1 MNKPSVVSFL
11 ITLLLAAAVCIQG
24 GEPVKETVGNYL
36 KTDQQYYIQPVN
48 TNFPGGGLVPAPP
61 TLGSLCPLGI
71 VQTAL
76 YYIPGVPVS
85 FSTPNAIMETT
96 ISTDD
101 YVNIEFK
108 SKIWFCDKFSKFWKV
123 DESSSAAEE
132 PSILVGGTKQ
142 EQNSWFKIENAGEGA
157 EANTYKLTS
166 FAGPVGT
173 KLGTFKVPQL
183 VVTNDKAKTLLVKF
197 KKVDE
202 VTTTTSTSRIEKLG
216 LGMFPFY

>member
-11 ITLLLAAAVCIQG
+11 ITLLLAAAVCTQA
-24 GEPVKETVGNYL
+24 GEPVKVTVETDL

-48 TNFPGGGLVPAPP
+48 TNVPGGGLVPAPP

-71 VQTAL
+71 VQTAITF
-76 YYIPGVPVS
+76 IPGVPVTFS
-85 FSTPNAIMETT
+85 FPNPTTKTT

-108 SKIWFCDKFSKFWKV
+108 SKFWLCDQLSKFWKV
-123 DESSSAAEE
+123 DESSSATEE

-142 EQNSWFKIENAGEGA
+142 EQNSWFKIEKAGT
-157 EANTYKLTS
+157 NTYKLTS
-166 FAGPVGT
+166 FSGPIGT
-173 KLGTFKVPQL
+173 KPGGFGVPQL
-183 VVTNDKAKTLLVKF
+183 VLTNDKAKTLLVKF

-202 VTTTTSTSRIEKLG
+202 ATITTSTSLR
-216 LGMFPFY
+216 MFPF

>member
-11 ITLLLAAAVCIQG
+11 ITLLLAAAVYIQA
-24 GEPVKETVGNYL
+24 GEPVKVTVETDL

-71 VQTAL
+71 VQTAITF
-76 YYIPGVPVS
+76 IPGVPVTFS
-85 FSTPNAIMETT
+85 FPNSTTKTT

-108 SKIWFCDKFSKFWKV
+108 SKFWLCDKLSKFWEV
-123 DESSSAAEE
+123 DESSSATEE

-142 EQNSWFKIENAGEGA
+142 EQNSWFKIEKAGERAG
-157 EANTYKLTS
+157 ANTYKLTS
-166 FAGPVGT
+166 FAGLIGT
-173 KLGTFKVPQL
+173 KPGALGIPRL
-183 VVTNDKAKTLLVKF
+183 VLTNDKAKTLLVIF
-197 KKVDE
+197 KKFDE
-202 VTTTTSTSRIEKLG
+202 ATITTSTYFSG
-216 LGMFPFY
+216 